1 MTRRP
6 VRVLLADDHAAIRAG
21 LRLLLDAAPDVEV
34 VGEAADGTAAV
45 TNARALR
52 PDVVLMDLRMP
63 GVDGIEATRVIT
75 GEHLA
80 EVLVLTTF
88 DLDEYVDGALR
99 AGAAG
104 SSLKTAEP
112 AALLDAVR
120 RVADGDG
127 VLAPRSPA
135 GSSPRSRAAP
145 CPTPAPAPR
154 GIAPGRHG
162 RSGNPAASGGGGVVA
177 DDRADPRLADL
188 TPREVDVLAA
198 LGRGL
203 SNQGIAT
210 DLYITEA
217 TAKTHVSRV
226 LAKLGVATRMQ
237 AAIVARRRPGLT
249 PPGHRPRDRGR
260 RARGWERGRSGRGE
274 VRALH
279 DEGGVP
285 GARPHR
291 LLDARAAQVRVEEAR
306 EEAVAGAVRV
316 DDVRHGLCRDL
327 DEATV
332 RGERDGAPRPV
343 RADHET
349 RTASTRAVMKPRQS
363 SSRSPLRNT
372 CVPASTQG
380 RWNADSPS

>member
-1 MTRRP
+1 MTSRP

-21 LRLLLDAAPDVEV
+21 LRLLLDAADDVEV
-34 VGEAADGTAAV
+34 VGEASDGTAAI

-75 GEHLA
+75 GEGLA
-80 EVLVLTTF
+80 DVLVLTTF

-104 SSLKTAEP
+104 FLLKSAEP

-127 VLAPRSPA
+127 VLAPEVTRRLLAAFARGPVADGAPRADPSTRSGGTAGPAAGPPSGPA
-135 GSSPRSRAAP
+135 GG
-145 CPTPAPAPR
+145 TPAPAALHAGPS
-154 GIAPGRHG
+154 PMV
-162 RSGNPAASGGGGVVA
+162 SDPAQ
-177 DDRADPRLADL
+177 DPRLADL

-203 SNQGIAT
+203 SNQGIAA

-237 AAIVARRRPGLT
+237 AAIVARDTGL
-249 PPGHRPRDRGR
+249 
-260 RARGWERGRSGRGE
+260 A
-274 VRALH
+274 
-279 DEGGVP
+279 
-285 GARPHR
+285 
-291 LLDARAAQVRVEEAR
+291 
-306 EEAVAGAVRV
+306 
-316 DDVRHGLCRDL
+316 
-327 DEATV
+327 
-332 RGERDGAPRPV
+332 
-343 RADHET
+343 
-349 RTASTRAVMKPRQS
+349 
-363 SSRSPLRNT
+363 
-372 CVPASTQG
+372 
-380 RWNADSPS
+380 